1 MRKFF
6 QILGPGL
13 LYAGAAIGVSH
24 LVQSTR
30 AGAMYN
36 FDLVW
41 VLLLA
46 NFLKYPF
53 FEFGPRYAIATGQ
66 TLIQGYEKVGK
77 WAVAIFTI
85 LTVSSMF
92 IITAAVTVVTVGL
105 FANIL
110 KINISLVELSI
121 VVLVTSAAILII
133 GKYSILD
140 KFMKFIIVLLTVST
154 VVALFSA
161 LGVENEIA
169 PNFLQNFKWAKATD
183 IFFLIAFIGWM
194 PAPID
199 ISVWSSI
206 WNIEK
211 NKQLGYVPKLRSV
224 LLEFRV
230 SYIGTALLAACFLA
244 LGALVMFGTGEQLSE
259 NGTVFSGQL
268 ISMYTSSIGS
278 WAYWVIAIA
287 AFTTMLSTLIT
298 VLDAYSRVMNILSER
313 MVFKAKTVFAL
324 QTRQMILWLTVIVAG
339 TLTIIIFFAQSMV
352 FMVTVATTIS
362 FLTAPILAWLN
373 YKVVTNNQMPE
384 EFKPGLFLKT
394 LSWIGL
400 AFLSG
405 FSVIYLYW
413 QYLE

>member
-1 MRKFF
+1 LRKFF

-36 FDLVW
+36 FDLIW

-46 NFLKYPF
+46 NFFKYPF
-53 FEFGPRYAIATGQ
+53 FEFGPRYAIATGH

-77 WAVAIFTI
+77 WAVAIFAF

-105 FANIL
+105 FASIL
-110 KINISLVELSI
+110 QINISLVALSV
-121 VVLVTSAAILII
+121 VVLVVAAALLVI
-133 GKYSILD
+133 GKFSILD
-140 KFMKFIIVLLTVST
+140 KLMKFIIVLLTVST

-161 LGVENEIA
+161 LGVEKEIA
-169 PNFLQNFKWAKATD
+169 PDIFQNFKWSKAAD
-183 IFFLIAFIGWM
+183 IFFLIAFVGWM

-211 NKQLGYVPKLRSV
+211 NKQLGYVPEMKSV
-224 LLEFRV
+224 LLEFRIG
-230 SYIGTALLAACFLA
+230 YIGTALLAACFLA
-244 LGALVMFGTGEQLSE
+244 LGALVMFGSGEKLSE

-298 VLDAYSRVMNILSER
+298 VLDAYARVMNILSEK
-313 MVFKAKTVFAL
+313 MVIKATTILAM
-324 QTRQMILWLTVIVAG
+324 QTRQMILWLSIIVAG
-339 TLTIIIFFAQSMV
+339 TLTIIIFFAKSMF
-352 FMVTVATTIS
+352 FMVTVATTLS

-373 YKVVTNNQMPE
+373 YKVVTNYQMPE
-384 EFKPGLFLKT
+384 LYRPGIFLKI
-394 LSWIGL
+394 LSWVGI
-400 AFLSG
+400 AFLTG
-405 FSVIYLYW
+405 FSIIYLYW
-413 QYLE
+413 QYLD

>member
-211 NKQLGYVPKLRSV
+211 NKQLGYVPKLKSV

>member
-1 MRKFF
+1 LRKFF

-36 FDLVW
+36 FDLIW

-46 NFLKYPF
+46 NFIKYPF

-77 WAVAIFTI
+77 WAVSIFSV
-85 LTVSSMF
+85 LTVASMF
-92 IITAAVTVVTVGL
+92 IITAAITVVTVGIL
-105 FANIL
+105 SNIL
-110 KINISLVELSI
+110 QLSISLVNLSI
-121 VVLVTSAAILII
+121 IILLISALVLVI

-140 KFMKFIIVLLTVST
+140 KLMKFIIILLTVST

-161 LGVENEIA
+161 LGAEKEIA
-169 PNFLQNFKWAKATD
+169 PNFFQNFKWSKAAD
-183 IFFLIAFIGWM
+183 IFFLIAFVGWM

-211 NKQLGYVPKLRSV
+211 NKQLGYVPSLRSV

-230 SYIGTALLAACFLA
+230 GYIGTALLAACFLA
-244 LGALVMFGTGEQLSE
+244 LGALVMFGTGEKLSE
-259 NGTVFSGQL
+259 NGTAFSGQL

-298 VLDAYSRVMNILSER
+298 VLDAYARVMNILSER
-313 MVFKAKTVFAL
+313 MVFKVKEVLAM
-324 QTRQMILWLTVIVAG
+324 QTRQMMLWLGVIVAG
-339 TLTIIIFFAQSMV
+339 TLSIIVFFAKSMV
-352 FMVTVATTIS
+352 FMVTVATTLS

-384 EFKPGLFLKT
+384 LYRPGIFLKV
-394 LSWIGL
+394 LSWIGI
-400 AFLSG
+400 AFLAG